1 MKKVCLIAVLALT
14 MVQFAMGMIPGPP
27 LLLECPKC
35 GEEKRMMSIISG
47 NTFGATQWSDMYRE
61 APMLP
66 TLSEVQK
73 CPHCNS
79 YFLLSQAKDRFDE
92 EEGAPFSPDTGRLSY
107 QEMKEALSLLEND
120 SLTINDRINIRLE
133 FLHRYNDAFRD
144 IKENHEIYSDDMSLE
159 RNDADWRLNQENIKA
174 LIALLNIDD
183 NDNTL
188 LIAELY
194 REAGYFESCLNTLK
208 KYWTYSKYEK
218 AFMEKLQMKAWEKD
232 DRLFLIDE

>member
-1 MKKVCLIAVLALT
+1 MKKICLIAVLALT
-14 MVQFAMGMIPGPP
+14 MVQLAMGMIPGPP

-73 CPHCNS
+73 CPKCNS
-79 YFLLSQAKDRFDE
+79 YFLLSQAKDRYDE
-92 EEGAPFSPDTGRLSY
+92 AEDASFSADTGRLSY
-107 QEMKEALSLLEND
+107 QEMKEALSLLKND
-120 SLTINDRINIRLE
+120 SLTLDDKINIRLE

-144 IKENHEIYSDDMSLE
+144 IEENYEIYSDDMSLE
-159 RNDADWRLNQENIKA
+159 RNDADRKLNQENIIA
-174 LIALLNIDD
+174 LIGLLNQDSTE
-183 NDNTL
+183 NTL

-194 REAGYFESCLNTLK
+194 REAGYFESCIETLK
-208 KYWTYSKYEK
+208 KYHTYSDYERSFVKQLQRK
-218 AFMEKLQMKAWEKD
+218 ALEQD
-232 DRLFLIDE
+232 DVVFVIEE